1 MQDALLEAAEA
12 EAGGEG
18 GGEGGGGGGGLTF
31 ENFRRLVTV
40 PSNESMASLDAFD
53 SRLAGR
59 DSLDLGGGSND
70 GSPPRLPPVVETTRS
85 GAGW

>member
-1 MQDALLEAAEA
+1 
-12 EAGGEG
+12 
-18 GGEGGGGGGGLTF
+18 
-31 ENFRRLVTV
+31 
-40 PSNESMASLDAFD
+40 MASLDAFD

-70 GSPPRLPPVVETTRS
+70 GSTPRLPPVVETTRS